1 MCNKILDEI
10 EDFKMSV
17 NKGGITL
24 DHYFKKSKQIKNKID
39 YESEKSMRFFR
50 YLYFLDM
57 ISQEQYL
64 KMKNKVDKSRK
75 YYKSLLVI

>member
-10 EDFKMSV
+10 EEFKMSV
-17 NKGGITL
+17 NKGDITL

-39 YESEKSMRFFR
+39 YESEKSMKFFR

>member
-39 YESEKSMRFFR
+39 YESGVCR
-50 YLYFLDM
+50 
-57 ISQEQYL
+57 
-64 KMKNKVDKSRK
+64 KNCVN
-75 YYKSLLVI
+75 